1 MAEQVQER
9 EESVEETGEHTSDW
23 GATQAMGEKV
33 VEETTQGTK
42 GPQR

>member
-9 EESVEETGEHTSDW
+9 EETGEHIGEG
-23 GATQAMGEKV
+23 GATQAMREE
-33 VEETTQGTK
+33 VEEEGTQETK